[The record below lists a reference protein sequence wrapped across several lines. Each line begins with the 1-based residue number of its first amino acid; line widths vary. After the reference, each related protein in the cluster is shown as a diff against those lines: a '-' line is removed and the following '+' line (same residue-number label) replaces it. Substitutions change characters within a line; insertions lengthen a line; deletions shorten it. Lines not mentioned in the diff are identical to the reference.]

1 MSRSAT
7 PAGQE
12 LIDGRRHI
20 DTCEAAWLDRLAD
33 FDTWGTWAEDGHS
46 HAAPWLV
53 SKCGMSRST
62 AKEKLRVAHEMSRRP
77 VIREAFVAGD
87 LPYSKVRLITRVER
101 GDEEVDAKF
110 VAHAKEDS
118 FPVLEGRVKRWQM
131 NADQD
136 KEPRD
141 LSDRFGVFRQ
151 HGFCGGTGRIIIEAA
166 DEDLDRIVNAID
178 AYLDYLFNNSKD
190 AEPVDKA
197 PMEPPTDDDGSAEL
211 FVEEAPMEPDRTF
224 PQRRLDA
231 LLDLIEEIVL
241 VRDDQVDPERA
252 AIGVTIDYDSLI
264 NRVGGANTDSGA
276 VLNAETVRRLACDAG
291 IHRIIVKGASEILD
305 VGRKT
310 RTWNRAQRRAIRS
323 RHGFRCAAHGCDRRI
338 TQIHHIHWWE
348 NGGETN
354 VDNGVP
360 VCLYHHHL
368 LHEGRWKLTWDKT
381 TGTVEFTG
389 PRGQTIR
396 AEASLR
402 TAA

>member
-20 DTCEAAWLDRLAD
+20 DTCEAAWLEQLAD

-46 HAAPWLV
+46 HAVPWLV

-77 VIREAFVAGD
+77 AIREAFLSGE

-131 NADQD
+131 RADQD
-136 KEPRD
+136 KQPRD

-151 HGFCGGTGRIIIEAA
+151 QGFCGGTGRLIIEAA

-178 AYLDYLFNNSKD
+178 AYLDFLFHNGQPE
-190 AEPVDKA
+190 EPVEKA
-197 PMEPPTDDDGSAEL
+197 PLEPPTDVDLCETSA
-211 FVEEAPMEPDRTF
+211 VDEAPLEPSRTF

-231 LLDLIEEIVL
+231 LLDLVEEIAL
-241 VRDDQVDPERA
+241 VRDDQLDPERA
-252 AIGVTIDYDSLI
+252 AIGVTVDYDDLI
-264 NRVGGANTDSGA
+264 SRVGGANLDSGA
-276 VLNAETVRRLACDAG
+276 VVSGEAVRRLACDAA
-291 IHRIIVKGASEILD
+291 IHRIVVKGTSEVLD

-310 RTWNRAQRRAIRS
+310 RTWNQAQRRAIRA
-323 RHGFRCAAHGCDRRI
+323 RHGYRCAAHGCDRRI
-338 TQIHHIHWWE
+338 TQIHHIQWWE
-348 NGGETN
+348 NGGTTCI
-354 VDNGVP
+354 DNGVP
-360 VCLYHHHL
+360 VCLHHHHL
-368 LHEGRWKLTWDKT
+368 LHEGGWSLTWDAS
-381 TGTVEFTG
+381 TGIVEFSG

-396 AEASLR
+396 AETSLR
-402 TAA
+402 AAA